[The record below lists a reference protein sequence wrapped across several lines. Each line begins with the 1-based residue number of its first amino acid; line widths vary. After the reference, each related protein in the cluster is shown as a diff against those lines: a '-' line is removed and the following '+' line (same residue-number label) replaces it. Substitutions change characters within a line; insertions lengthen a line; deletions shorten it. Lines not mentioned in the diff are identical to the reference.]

1 MSADDQCD
9 AGAYEAGAGSNLV
22 LLHGLGGT
30 WSVWKPVLM
39 ALSSRHR
46 VIAMTLPGHEG
57 GRVLPP
63 GAEPTIAILADD
75 LIAQLRQRGV
85 MSAHVVG
92 NSLGGWLALELGR
105 RGFAK
110 SVVAFSPA
118 GAWSTPKDYA
128 EISRSFRILF
138 ALMPLIIVLTSAF
151 LRFAA
156 VRRLLSRAT
165 MEHGDRIPAGEMR
178 AMFRALRRTYILPAL
193 LKTMGRD
200 GPIAPL
206 DAGRT
211 PIRIVW
217 GGSDRTIPFERY
229 GRPMME
235 RVAAAEGVTLPGAG
249 HVPMYDD
256 PQGVA
261 DAILAVTAN
270 ADAGQSSGAAA
281 C

>member
-9 AGAYEAGAGSNLV
+9 AGAYEVGAGSHLV

-30 WSVWKPVLM
+30 WHIWKPVLT

-46 VIAMTLPGHEG
+46 VIAVTLPGHDG
-57 GRVLPP
+57 GRALPS
-63 GAEPTIAILADD
+63 GCEATVAVMADD
-75 LIAQLRQRGV
+75 LIEQLRQRGV
-85 MSAHVVG
+85 TAAHVAG
-92 NSLGGWLALELGR
+92 NSLGGWLALELAR

-118 GAWSTPKDYA
+118 GAWSTPKDYV

-138 ALMPLIIVLTSAF
+138 ALMPLMIF
-151 LRFAA
+151 LAGVFLGFAA
-156 VRRLLSRAT
+156 VRRVLSRRT
-165 MEHGDRIPAGEMR
+165 MEHGDRISAGEMR
-178 AMFRALRRTYILPAL
+178 AMFRAVNRTTMLPAL
-193 LKTMGRD
+193 LTTMGRD

-211 PIRIVW
+211 PIRVVL

-229 GRPMME
+229 GRPLMQ
-235 RVAAAEGVTLPGAG
+235 RVAAAEILTLAGAG

-261 DAILAVTAN
+261 DAILAVTAGV
-270 ADAGQSSGAAA
+270 DAGQSSGAVA